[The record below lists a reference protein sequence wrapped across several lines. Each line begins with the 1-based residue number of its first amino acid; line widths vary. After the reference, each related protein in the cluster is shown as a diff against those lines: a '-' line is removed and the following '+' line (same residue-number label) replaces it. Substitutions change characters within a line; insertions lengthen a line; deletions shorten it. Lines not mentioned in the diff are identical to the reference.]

1 MMNETRQYFVGVD
14 IGGTQLRAALF
25 AESSIEALHLAT
37 CATHVPDGDPLT
49 RLLDLIASI
58 WPSDGKVVKI
68 GVGVA
73 GPLNP
78 STGIVYR
85 CPNIPGWE
93 CLPLAEIIAKRFDTP
108 TALGNDA
115 NLAALGEWKYGA
127 GIGHHDLLYL
137 TISTGVGGGVISN
150 NRLLTGGRGIAA
162 EVGHITVDPDGPI
175 CGCGHRGHLEA
186 FSSGTGILNYVKEEL
201 ASGRASSLASQD
213 CVLTAKDVANAA
225 VAGDGLAMEAYH
237 RAGTYL
243 GRAIADFLHLYDPT
257 IVVLGGGVTHSG
269 DLLMKPVWEAV
280 QASVMSPQY
289 LEDLILTTAS
299 LGDQA
304 GLIGALA
311 LARS

>member
-1 MMNETRQYFVGVD
+1 MSETTLYFIGVD

-25 AESSIEALHLAT
+25 AETGIKPLRLET
-37 CATHVPDGDPLT
+37 CATHVPGGDPLS
-49 RLLDLIASI
+49 RLLDLIAAI
-58 WPSDGKVVKI
+58 WPSDGTVVKI

-78 STGIVYR
+78 NTGVVYR
-85 CPNIPGWE
+85 SPNIPGWE
-93 CLPLAEIIAKRFDTP
+93 CLPLASIIAQRFQTP

-127 GIGHHDLLYL
+127 GIGHRDLLYL
-137 TISTGVGGGVISN
+137 TISTGVGGGVISD

-162 EVGHITVDPDGPI
+162 EVGHITVDPDGPM

-201 ASGRASSLASQD
+201 SSGRTSSLAARD
-213 CVLTAKDVANAA
+213 GALTGKAVAEAAK
-225 VAGDGLAMEAYH
+225 AGDGLAIEAYR

-257 IVVLGGGVTHSG
+257 IIVLGGGVTRSG
-269 DLLMKPVWEAV
+269 DLLMKPVWEAM

-289 LEDLILTTAS
+289 LEDLVLTTAK